1 MAEEDQ
7 DIIVAILA
15 ILAMVVDDPITEE
28 GITKMAWGRFGSK
41 RHVAPQSAIGGAGK
55 GGMGSLYAGAT
66 QFIRHS
72 IDVSNTYGVQVA
84 DAKAE
89 AYPLVV
95 YYGTSGNT
103 VTNPD
108 KSNSSS
114 IAEGSRVN
122 HVQVQLQITQSD
134 TTKPNNCY
142 IGFISTS
149 FSDAMLDATN
159 MTKNFNDL
167 IAVGSAANGYMNLNN
182 GAQDYTIKDYMENAS
197 QRHWI
202 RGLAKNQYTLYSGR
216 PAILD
221 AVLPVPMKN
230 KRGQFGSGWWI
241 VIMNDSSDLQNESE
255 GDATPINLSLKTFFK
270 EIQDTRPEVR

>member
-1 MAEEDQ
+1 MAYRRS
-7 DIIVAILA
+7 
-15 ILAMVVDDPITEE
+15 
-28 GITKMAWGRFGSK
+28 GRSF
-41 RHVAPQSAIGGAGK
+41 RRVRPQSALGGAGK
-55 GGMGSLYAGAT
+55 GAMGSIYAGAT

-72 IDVSNTYGVQVA
+72 VDVAGLYGATLA

-89 AYPLVV
+89 AYPLEVFF
-95 YYGTSGNT
+95 GTSGNT
-103 VTNPD
+103 SATPD
-108 KSNSSS
+108 VSNSPS

-134 TTKPNNCY
+134 PTKPNNCY
-142 IGFISTS
+142 VGFISTS

-159 MTKNFNDL
+159 MTSNFADL
-167 IAVGSAANGYMNLNN
+167 ISVANATTGLMTPNT
-182 GAQDYTIKDYMENAS
+182 GEQDYTIKEYMENAS

-221 AVLPVPMKN
+221 AVLPVPPKN

-241 VIMNDSSDLQNESE
+241 VLLNDSSDIQGEAE
-255 GDATPINLSLKTFFK
+255 GDATDLNISFKTFFK

>member
-1 MAEEDQ
+1 MAYRRS
-7 DIIVAILA
+7 
-15 ILAMVVDDPITEE
+15 
-28 GITKMAWGRFGSK
+28 GRSF
-41 RHVAPQSAIGGAGK
+41 RRVRPQSAIGGAGK
-55 GGMGSLYAGAT
+55 GAMGSIYAGAT

-72 IDVSNTYGVQVA
+72 VDVAGLYGATLA

-89 AYPLVV
+89 AYPLEVF
-95 YYGTSGNT
+95 YGTSGNT
-103 VTNPD
+103 SATPD
-108 KSNSSS
+108 VSNSPS

-134 TTKPNNCY
+134 PTKPNNCY
-142 IGFISTS
+142 VGFISTS

-159 MTKNFNDL
+159 MTSNFADL
-167 IAVGSAANGYMNLNN
+167 ISVANATTGLMTPNN
-182 GAQDYTIKDYMENAS
+182 GEQDYTIKEYMENAS

-221 AVLPVPMKN
+221 AVLPVPPKN

-241 VIMNDSSDLQNESE
+241 VLLNDSSDIQGEAE
-255 GDATPINLSLKTFFK
+255 GDATDLNISFKTFFK

>member
-1 MAEEDQ
+1 MSRRY
-7 DIIVAILA
+7 
-15 ILAMVVDDPITEE
+15 
-28 GITKMAWGRFGSK
+28 GWSK
-41 RHVAPQSAIGGAGK
+41 VRPQSAIGGAGK
-55 GGMGSLYAGAT
+55 GAMGSIYAGAT

-72 IDVSNTYGVQVA
+72 VDVAGLYGA
-84 DAKAE
+84 TLSDAKAE
-89 AYPLVV
+89 AYPLEVFF
-95 YYGTSGNT
+95 GTSGNT
-103 VTNPD
+103 TATPD
-108 KSNSSS
+108 VSNSPS

-134 TTKPNNCY
+134 PNKPNNCY
-142 IGFISTS
+142 VGFISTS

-159 MTKNFNDL
+159 MTSNFADL
-167 IAVGSAANGYMNLNN
+167 ISVANATTGLMTPNAGAV
-182 GAQDYTIKDYMENAS
+182 DYTIKEYMENAS

-221 AVLPVPMKN
+221 AVIPVPPKN

-241 VIMNDSSDLQNESE
+241 VLLNDSSDIQGEAE
-255 GDATPINLSLKTFFK
+255 GDATDLNISFKTFFK

>member
-1 MAEEDQ
+1 MAYRRS
-7 DIIVAILA
+7 
-15 ILAMVVDDPITEE
+15 
-28 GITKMAWGRFGSK
+28 GRSFRRVRS
-41 RHVAPQSAIGGAGK
+41 QSAIGGAGK
-55 GGMGSLYAGAT
+55 GAMGSIYAGAT

-72 IDVSNTYGVQVA
+72 VDVAGLYGATLA

-89 AYPLVV
+89 AYPLEV
-95 YYGTSGNT
+95 YFGTSGNT
-103 VTNPD
+103 TATPD
-108 KSNSSS
+108 VSNSPS

-134 TTKPNNCY
+134 PTKPNNCY
-142 IGFISTS
+142 VGFISTS

-159 MTKNFNDL
+159 MTSNFADL
-167 IAVGSAANGYMNLNN
+167 ISVGNATTGLMTPNN
-182 GAQDYTIKDYMENAS
+182 GEQDYTIKEYMENAS

-221 AVLPVPMKN
+221 AVLPVPPKN

-241 VIMNDSSDLQNESE
+241 VLLNDSSDIQGEAE
-255 GDATPINLSLKTFFK
+255 GDATDLNISFKTFFK

>member
-1 MAEEDQ
+1 MAYRRSRRSFRR
-7 DIIVAILA
+7 V
-15 ILAMVVDDPITEE
+15 
-28 GITKMAWGRFGSK
+28 R
-41 RHVAPQSAIGGAGK
+41 PQSAIGGAGK
-55 GGMGSLYAGAT
+55 GAMGSIYAGAT

-72 IDVSNTYGVQVA
+72 VDVAGLYGA
-84 DAKAE
+84 TLSDAKAE
-89 AYPLVV
+89 AYPLVA

-103 VTNPD
+103 SATPD
-108 KSNSSS
+108 ASDSPS

-134 TTKPNNCY
+134 PTKPNNCY
-142 IGFISTS
+142 VGFIQTS

-159 MTKNFNDL
+159 MTSNFGDL
-167 IAVGSAANGYMNLNN
+167 ISVGNATTGLMNLNN
-182 GAQDYTIKDYMENAS
+182 GEQDYTIKEYMENAS

-221 AVLPVPMKN
+221 AVLPVPPKC
-230 KRGQFGSGWWI
+230 KRGQFGMGWWL
-241 VIMNDSSDLQNESE
+241 VLLNDSSDLQGESE
-255 GDATPINLSLKTFFK
+255 GSATDLNISFKTFFK